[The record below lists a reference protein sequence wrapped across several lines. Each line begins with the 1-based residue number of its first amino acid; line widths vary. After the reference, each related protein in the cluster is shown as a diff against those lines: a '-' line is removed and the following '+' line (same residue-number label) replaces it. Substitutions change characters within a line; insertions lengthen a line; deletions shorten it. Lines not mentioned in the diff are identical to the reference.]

1 MHLPSRTRLALTTAL
16 TTGLTTGL
24 ITALVLTGPALAQT
38 ASQTLTPV
46 PAASEAIGSSAAALP
61 PGVEAD
67 WLSPRPRPTL
77 YTEAAGLPSRRDTMA
92 AVDYVASSQIAAMAA
107 EPIALSTGSNLT
119 QMSSNWVAATFY
131 VGAAR
136 LARVTEDPKT
146 LRFLSAVADHYNYS
160 LRGAR
165 SGKTLLNA
173 DDIAIGDLYEELY
186 ARRGQEGVLMPLRQ
200 RLDWQVPHL
209 ARTEETP
216 ALVWWW
222 ADALYM
228 APPVLARMSAI
239 TGDPKYLNAADKE
252 WRRTADR
259 LWVPEERLFLRDE
272 RFKDQ
277 DHRDADGDRIY
288 WSRANGWVMGGL
300 ARWLESVPADL
311 PSRPFYVDLF
321 QTMAGRIAELQQD
334 DGLWRASLLDP
345 GAYPEAET
353 SGSVFYVYALAWG
366 VNHGLLDREAYLPH
380 VLKGWAALNRHVLPS
395 GLLGAAQKTGD
406 QPVSTAADDTG
417 LYATGTYILAGL
429 EIADLNG
436 PAQSLPEP
444 EPARDTA
451 EVIAATTPTPPAP
464 VTVRGPEEIRRR
476 EAEMRATAALS
487 YDPAVLG
494 RPSTIA
500 PLAPPPADLQTPRA
514 VARFAPDRLDDL
526 LWEND
531 RVAHRIYGPAL
542 EGREPP
548 SGSGIDV
555 WAKRVRYPFMD
566 RQLKFPNYHVDRG
579 EGLDYYDVGRGR
591 GAGGLG
597 VWYDNKLW
605 TSRNFSTHAITRT
618 GGDEARFSVTYRPW
632 PVDVVRNVWETRA
645 FSLPLGSNFTRMT
658 STLNSNSDAPLIVGI
673 GISKRRNANGA
684 GFVTRDA
691 ASGRMMFWEPEDP
704 EHGSLGIAVVAD
716 PSMVEGFAEDA
727 DNYLM
732 LVRVT
737 PGRPFVY
744 YMGSAWSRGLD
755 FSDRR
760 SWEAFAADQAFDFRP
775 AP

>member
-1 MHLPSRTRLALTTAL
+1 MSLPSRA
-16 TTGLTTGL
+16 GLGL
-24 ITALVLTGPALAQT
+24 I
-38 ASQTLTPV
+38 
-46 PAASEAIGSSAAALP
+46 AALMSTVALP
-61 PGVEAD
+61 GSVVARAAPVLAPGVEAA
-67 WLSPRPRPTL
+67 WLTPRPRPAL
-77 YTEAAGLPSRRDTMA
+77 YTQATGLPSRQETMA
-92 AVDYVASSQIAAMAA
+92 AVEYVASAQIAAMAN
-107 EPIALSTGSNLT
+107 EPLALSTGSNLT

-136 LARVTEDPKT
+136 LARVSDDPET

-173 DDIAIGDLYEELY
+173 DDIAIGDLYQELY

-200 RLDWQVPHL
+200 RLDWQVPYL
-209 ARTEETP
+209 ARKEDTP

-228 APPVLARMSAI
+228 APPVLARMSVI
-239 TGDPKYLNAADKE
+239 TGDPKYLNAANKE
-252 WRRTADR
+252 WRRTAER
-259 LWVPEERLFLRDE
+259 LWVPEEKLFLRDE
-272 RFKDQ
+272 RFKDEN
-277 DHRDADGDRIY
+277 HRDADGDRIY

-300 ARWLESVPADL
+300 ARWLESMPADFAD
-311 PSRPFYVDLF
+311 RPFYIDMF
-321 QTMAGRIAELQQD
+321 RKMADRIAGLQQD

-345 GAYPEAET
+345 ETYPEAET

-366 VNHGLLDREAYLPH
+366 INHGLLDHDVYLPH

-395 GLLGAAQKTGD
+395 GLVGAAQKTGD
-406 QPVSTAADDTG
+406 QPVATAPGDVG
-417 LYATGTYILAGL
+417 LYASGTYILAGL

-436 PAQSLPEP
+436 PVQTLPEA
-444 EPARDTA
+444 EPVRDTPDI
-451 EVIAATTPTPPAP
+451 IAATTPVPPAP
-464 VTVRGPEEIRRR
+464 VTVVGPEETRRR
-476 EAEMRATAALS
+476 ESEMRATAALS
-487 YDPAVLG
+487 YDPSSLG
-494 RPSTIA
+494 RPSTIER
-500 PLAPPPADLQTPRA
+500 LSPPTPQEQVPRA

-542 EGREPP
+542 EAREAP

-566 RQLKFPNYHVDRG
+566 RQLKFPNYHTDRG

-605 TSRNFSTHAITRT
+605 TSRNFSTFEIEET
-618 GGDEARFSVTYRPW
+618 GGDEARFSVAYRPW
-632 PVDVVRNVWETRA
+632 PVDVVRTVSEARE

-658 STLNSNSDAPLIVGI
+658 STLTSNTDAPLIVGI
-673 GISKRRNANGA
+673 GISKRRNENGA

-691 ASGRMMFWEPEDP
+691 ENGRLMFWEPDNP
-704 EHGSLGIAVVAD
+704 EHGSLGIALAVD
-716 PSMVEGFAEDA
+716 PATVEGFAEDA
-727 DNYLM
+727 DNYLI

-737 PGRPFVY
+737 PGRPFTY
-744 YMGSAWSRGLD
+744 YMGSAWSGGLD
-755 FSDRR
+755 FPDRQ
-760 SWEAFAADQAFDFRP
+760 SWDAFVAGHRFDFHP
-775 AP
+775 

>member
-1 MHLPSRTRLALTTAL
+1 MPLPSRA
-16 TTGLTTGL
+16 GLGL
-24 ITALVLTGPALAQT
+24 IAALMSTAALSGPVLAQ
-38 ASQTLTPV
+38 A
-46 PAASEAIGSSAAALP
+46 GAALP
-61 PGVEAD
+61 PGVETE
-67 WLSPRPRPTL
+67 WLSPRSRPSL
-77 YTEAAGLPSRRDTMA
+77 YTEAAGLPSRQDTMA
-92 AVDYVASSQIAAMAA
+92 AVEYVASSQIAAMAS

-136 LARVTEDPKT
+136 LARVSDDPET

-165 SGKTLLNA
+165 TGKTLLNA
-173 DDIAIGDLYEELY
+173 DDIAIGDLYQELY

-200 RLDWQVPHL
+200 RLDWQVPYL
-209 ARTEETP
+209 ARAQDTP

-239 TGDPKYLNAADKE
+239 TGDPKYLNAANKE
-252 WRRTADR
+252 WRRTAER

-272 RFKDQ
+272 RFKDEN
-277 DHRDADGDRIY
+277 HRDARGDRIY

-311 PSRPFYVDLF
+311 PDRPFYVDLF
-321 QTMAGRIAELQQD
+321 QQMAGRVAGLQQD

-345 GAYPEAET
+345 ETYPEAET

-366 VNHGLLDREAYLPH
+366 INHGLLDREQYLPH
-380 VLKGWAALNRHVLPS
+380 VLRGWAALNRHVLPN
-395 GLLGAAQKTGD
+395 GLVGAAQKTGD
-406 QPVSTAADDTG
+406 QPVSTAPEDVG
-417 LYATGTYILAGL
+417 LYVSGTYILAGL

-436 PAQSLPEP
+436 PVQALPEP
-444 EPARDTA
+444 EPARDAA
-451 EVIAATTPTPPAP
+451 EVIAATTPVPPAP
-464 VTVRGPEEIRRR
+464 VTVVGPEETRRR

-487 YDPAVLG
+487 YDPADLG
-494 RPSTIA
+494 RPSTIE
-500 PLAPPPADLQTPRA
+500 PLAPPPAEQQVPRA

-542 EGREPP
+542 EAREAP
-548 SGSGIDV
+548 SGSGVDV

-566 RQLKFPNYHVDRG
+566 RQLKFPNYHTDRG

-597 VWYDNKLW
+597 IWYDNKLW
-605 TSRNFSTHAITRT
+605 TSRNFSTYQIEKT

-632 PVDVVRNVWETRA
+632 PVDVIRNVSETRE

-658 STLNSNSDAPLIVGI
+658 STLTSDTDAPLVVGI
-673 GISKRRNANGA
+673 GISKRSNDNGQ

-691 ASGRMMFWEPEDP
+691 EHGRLMFWEPENP
-704 EHGSLGIAVVAD
+704 EHGALGIAILVD
-716 PSMVEGFAEDA
+716 PATVEGFTEDA
-727 DNYLM
+727 DNYLI
-732 LVRVT
+732 LVRVA
-737 PGRPFVY
+737 PGRPFTY
-744 YMGSAWSRGLD
+744 YMGSAWDRGLD
-755 FSDRR
+755 FHSREA
-760 SWEAFAADQAFDFRP
+760 WEAFVAEQRPDFSGR
-775 AP
+775 

>member
-1 MHLPSRTRLALTTAL
+1 MPLPPRV
-16 TTGLTTGL
+16 GLGL
-24 ITALVLTGPALAQT
+24 IAALMSTAAAPVLAQT
-38 ASQTLTPV
+38 
-46 PAASEAIGSSAAALP
+46 SSFP

-67 WLSPRPRPTL
+67 WLTPRPRPAL
-77 YTEAAGLPSRRDTMA
+77 YTEAAGLPSREDTMA
-92 AVDYVASSQIAAMAA
+92 AVEYVASSQIAAMAA

-136 LARVTEDPKT
+136 LARVSDDPET

-173 DDIAIGDLYEELY
+173 DDIAIGDLYQELY

-200 RLDWQVPHL
+200 RLDWQVPYL
-209 ARTEETP
+209 ARAEDTP

-239 TGDPKYLNAADKE
+239 TGDPKYLNAANRE
-252 WRRTADR
+252 WRRTAQR
-259 LWVPEERLFLRDE
+259 LWVEQERLFLRDE
-272 RFKDQ
+272 RFKDEN
-277 DHRDADGDRIY
+277 HRDADGDPIY

-300 ARWLESVPADL
+300 ARWLETVPADFAD
-311 PSRPFYVDLF
+311 RPFYLDIF
-321 QTMAGRIAELQQD
+321 QKMAGRIATLQQD

-345 GAYPEAET
+345 DAYPEAET

-366 VNHGLLDREAYLPH
+366 INHGVLDRETYLPH

-395 GLLGAAQKTGD
+395 GLVGAAQKTGD
-406 QPVSTAADDTG
+406 QPVSTAPGDVG
-417 LYATGTYILAGL
+417 LYVSGAYILAGL
-429 EIADLNG
+429 EVADLNG
-436 PAQSLPEP
+436 PTQGLPEP
-444 EPARDTA
+444 EPARDA
-451 EVIAATTPTPPAP
+451 PEVIAATTPVPPAP
-464 VTVRGPEEIRRR
+464 VTIVGPEETRRR
-476 EAEMRATAALS
+476 EAEMRATSALS
-487 YDPAVLG
+487 YDPADLA
-494 RPSTIA
+494 RPSTIE
-500 PLAPPPADLQTPRA
+500 PLTPPSADQQVPRA

-542 EGREPP
+542 EAREAP

-566 RQLKFPNYHVDRG
+566 RQLKFPNYHTDRG

-605 TSRNFSTHAITRT
+605 TSRNFSTYDIEKT

-632 PVDVVRNVWETRA
+632 PVDVVRTVSETRA

-658 STLNSNSDAPLIVGI
+658 STLSSNTDAPLIVGI
-673 GISKRRNANGA
+673 GISKRSNDNGR

-691 ASGRMMFWEPEDP
+691 EHGRLMFWEPENP
-704 EHGSLGIAVVAD
+704 EHGSLGIAIAVD
-716 PSMVEGFAEDA
+716 PAMIEGFTEDA
-727 DNYLM
+727 DNYLI

-737 PGRPFVY
+737 PGRPFTY
-744 YMGSAWSRGLD
+744 YMGSAWDRGLD
-755 FSDRR
+755 FSSRQA
-760 SWEAFAADQAFDFRP
+760 WEDFVARQSFDFQQAR
-775 AP
+775 